1 MDFTAIDLAGWGTL
15 IGATIGAIL
24 KAFKSDSTAKAAKAE
39 AEGIKA
45 DRQRTA
51 TERDEQFQRM
61 REELA
66 VLKSVTAEQG
76 KRLDEG
82 NDRFARFENE
92 LKETNGMLRELLGM
106 FKGSGRIKE
115 N

>member
-39 AEGIKA
+39 ADRIKA
-45 DRQRTA
+45 DRQRTSA
-51 TERDEQFQRM
+51 ERDEQFQAM
-61 REELA
+61 REEMA
-66 VLKSVTAEQG
+66 VLKSIISEHG

-82 NDRFARFENE
+82 DSHFTRVEAE
-92 LKETNGMLRELLGM
+92 LKECNGLLRELLGM
-106 FKGSGRIKE
+106 FKASGRIKE